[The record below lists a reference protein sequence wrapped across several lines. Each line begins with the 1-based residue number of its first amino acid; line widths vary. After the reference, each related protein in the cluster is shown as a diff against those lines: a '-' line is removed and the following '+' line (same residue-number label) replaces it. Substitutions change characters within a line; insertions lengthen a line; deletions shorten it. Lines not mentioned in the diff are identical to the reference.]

1 MELTNRLKRR
11 FIKDCGLSIAL
22 TDSPYFEYFIEMYD
36 EAFHTKEKLA
46 TFMNIVSR
54 FNNEN
59 EVLDYLQSITDG
71 IFKDIQQKEEYQ
83 KFIQADMNKFAVK
96 SKYPSSSIF
105 KECHT
110 GKKLISIDLTKANF
124 QAMNYFNPN
133 ILKAETYKDFV
144 KRYTDEEY
152 IINSKYIRQV
162 IFGNLNSKRLG
173 TIEKYM
179 IYQIVKGLEE
189 LGLRDSI
196 LLVTDD
202 EIVLEGNE
210 ETYSLVIKELEKHS
224 ELKVAV
230 ELFILKTLRK
240 ENGQSFKSDK
250 FYVKEFISYTDE
262 KNLNFEIKATDSTF
276 YPQFFKLLTKQELTE
291 NDLVFVNEGFVA
303 SYKEPIKGDIY

>member
-11 FIKDCGLSIAL
+11 FLKDCGLSIAL

-36 EAFHTKEKLA
+36 KAFHTKEKLN

-54 FNNEN
+54 FDNES

-71 IFKDIQQKEEYQ
+71 IFKDIQQKDAY
-83 KFIQADMNKFAVK
+83 KDFLQADMKQFLVK

-105 KECHT
+105 KECNT
-110 GKKLISIDLTKANF
+110 GKKLISIDLSKANF

-133 ILKAETYKDFV
+133 ILESETYIDFL
-144 KRYTDEEY
+144 KKYTNEQH

-162 IFGNLNSKRLG
+162 IFGNLNSKRLS

-179 IYQIVKGLEE
+179 IYQIVELLEN
-189 LGLRDSI
+189 LGLGNSI

-210 ETYSLVIKELEKHS
+210 DIYTLILKELDTIKN
-224 ELKVAV
+224 LKVDV

-240 ENGQSFKSDK
+240 ENGQPFKSDK

-291 NDLVFVNEGFVA
+291 YDLVFVNEGFVA
-303 SYKEPIKGDIY
+303 SYKEPIKGDVY